1 MLKKKK
7 AKKPSWKELLAN
19 DLYKAW
25 VTSTIPTD
33 SIKATWVLRK

>member
-7 AKKPSWKELLAN
+7 VKKPSWKELLAN

-25 VTSTIPTD
+25 VTPTIPTD